1 MADYEFTGL
10 GYRRDLEDVEG
21 LKENAQSAGSFY
33 CGDIDP
39 RELGKPI
46 GMIDVL
52 RLENQYQE
60 NSCGGNSL
68 TTICEGAM
76 WHQSGGQVNVQ
87 LSRQFA
93 YVNGQRYCN
102 LYGDVG
108 VQLKGAL
115 TGFQKDG
122 CPLEVFAPYTGTYYT
137 QFSNEAR
144 ANAQNYKLAAYLPIT
159 TVDQAYEVLAKRVGG
174 IYAGINWTNECR
186 NPLPGGF
193 INHFQENA
201 PDWWGEIPGGF
212 HAIAFMDW
220 CEEKDSE
227 GYPRLRLFNSHGPN
241 YGDRGTSKWSRAAFA
256 SMLSAPNTICYA
268 VSDMAFIKPRFD
280 FKQQHWTDYE

>member
-1 MADYEFTGL
+1 MSDYEFTGL
-10 GYRRDLEDVEG
+10 GYRRDLEDVDG
-21 LKENAQSAGSFY
+21 LRENAQAAGSFY

-39 RELGKPI
+39 KALGKPI
-46 GMIDVL
+46 GMINVL
-52 RLENQYQE
+52 RQENQGHM
-60 NSCGGNSL
+60 NSCGGNAL

-102 LYGDVG
+102 LSGDCG

-122 CPLEVFAPYTGTYYT
+122 CPLESSAPYTGVYYT
-137 QFSNEAR
+137 QFSAAAR
-144 ANAQNYKLAAYLPIT
+144 AEAQNYKLAAYLPIT
-159 TVDQAYEVLAKRVGG
+159 DVDQVYEILAKRIGG
-174 IYAGINWTNECR
+174 IYAGINWTDECR
-186 NPLPGGF
+186 NPKPGGF
-193 INHFQENA
+193 IDHFQENA
-201 PDWWGEIPGGF
+201 PDWRGEIPGGF

-227 GYPRLRLFNSHGPN
+227 GYPRLELFNSHGPQ

-256 SMLSAPNTICYA
+256 SMLKAPNSIVYG
-268 VSDMAFIKPRFD
+268 VSDMSFIKPRFD
-280 FKQQHWTDYE
+280 FKQQHWTDCE